1 MKSNS
6 VLNKENF
13 DNSFSKNRRL
23 KSFIFLISCISIGLY
38 PHFFSKKPPVFII
51 FATSLVVLL
60 YGVYVLSKNLKIKNY
75 KNIYDSQDIS
85 KDIPTLDILVAARD
99 EQNVIARLVERLFNL
114 DYPSEKLKIHIID
127 DGSIDNTP
135 AILKKLSK
143 KYEKLNVISRSK
155 NAGGGKS
162 GALNHALKFLSGEWV
177 FILDADAQLKND
189 TLLRI
194 IGFAQNGSWSAV
206 QLRKSVLNTSKN
218 FLTTCQGIEMAMDAY
233 FQVGRLYS
241 AGISELRGNGQLVRK
256 DVLLSCGSFNENTV
270 TDDLDLSVRLILS
283 QSKIGIFWDPPV
295 MEEAV
300 EDISALFRQRQRW
313 AEGGLQRFFDYGR
326 NLIQS
331 KLTFIQKFDLT
342 YFFILQ
348 YALPIIALVDLIVCL
363 LFFKSPMYWPI
374 SLTAFTLSASAS
386 WFGCHK
392 KHEGPVLPNNSIKIV
407 LYLIYLSHWFIIIPL
422 VTFKMSIF
430 PKKIIWKKTTHLG

>member
-1 MKSNS
+1 MKSKS
-6 VLNKENF
+6 IFNKENF

-23 KSFIFLISCISIGLY
+23 KSFIFLISCIFIGVY
-38 PHFFSKKPPVFII
+38 PHFLSKKPPVFII
-51 FATSLVVLL
+51 YAISLVVLV
-60 YGVYVLSKNLKIKNY
+60 YGIWVLSKNKNMSN
-75 KNIYDSQDIS
+75 KNIYNS
-85 KDIPTLDILVAARD
+85 KEFLKNFPTLDILVAARD

-114 DYPSEKLKIHIID
+114 DYPTEKLKIHIID
-127 DGSIDNTP
+127 DGSVDDTP
-135 AILKKLSK
+135 TILKELSQ
-143 KYEKLNVISRSK
+143 KYEKLNIISRSK

-162 GALNHALKFLSGEWV
+162 GALNYALKFISGEWI

-189 TLLRI
+189 TLRRVLS
-194 IGFAQNGSWSAV
+194 FAQNGSWSAI

-233 FQVGRLYS
+233 FQEGRLYS

-256 DVLLSCGSFNENTV
+256 DTLLSCGAFNENTI

-283 QSKIGIFWDPPV
+283 QAKIGFFWDPPV

-326 NLIQS
+326 NLIYS
-331 KLTFIQKFDLT
+331 KLTYIQKFDLT

-348 YALPIIALVDLIVCL
+348 YALPIIALVDLIISL
-363 LFFKSPMYWPI
+363 LFFKASIYWPI
-374 SLTAFTLSASAS
+374 SLTAFTLSAGAS

-392 KHEGPVLPNNSIKIV
+392 KHEGPSLPNNSIKII

-422 VTFKMSIF
+422 VTLKMSIF
-430 PKKIIWKKTTHLG
+430 PKKVIWKKTNHLG